1 MDDSAGNTSKQAG
14 QNSAFEDLRAAPRF
28 TLLIRSA
35 KIVSASGEFLC
46 IVRDVSASGVRL
58 RMFHALPAEP
68 QVTLELA
75 SGEQFLIERVWE
87 GGDHAGFRFT
97 DAIDVHRF
105 IAEASPYPRRPL
117 RLRIEFPA
125 ILAVDGVAHP
135 VMVRD
140 LSRQGARIEIAGLL
154 AVGQR
159 IKLEAQHL
167 PTLIGNICWRST
179 PAYGVVFQ
187 QMFAFEEL
195 ALLAAKL
202 QAPGTADKT
211 DNEPRREA

>member
-1 MDDSAGNTSKQAG
+1 
-14 QNSAFEDLRAAPRF
+14 
-28 TLLIRSA
+28 
-35 KIVSASGEFLC
+35 
-46 IVRDVSASGVRL
+46 
-58 RMFHALPAEP
+58 
-68 QVTLELA
+68 
-75 SGEQFLIERVWE
+75 
-87 GGDHAGFRFT
+87 
-97 DAIDVHRF
+97 
-105 IAEASPYPRRPL
+105 
-117 RLRIEFPA
+117 
-125 ILAVDGVAHP
+125 
-135 VMVRD
+135 MVRD

-202 QAPGTADKT
+202 QAPGTAAKT